1 MSRPVLKKTI
11 QALELLD
18 KIHPKFPSRTYT
30 VWEAAKKYDVPL
42 TTIYRHLKKKQ
53 ELSDQTKGE

>member
-1 MSRPVLKKTI
+1 MARPVLKKTT
-11 QALELLD
+11 QALALLE
-18 KIHPKFPSRTYT
+18 KIHPKYPERCYT

-53 ELSDQTKGE
+53 ELANQTKGE